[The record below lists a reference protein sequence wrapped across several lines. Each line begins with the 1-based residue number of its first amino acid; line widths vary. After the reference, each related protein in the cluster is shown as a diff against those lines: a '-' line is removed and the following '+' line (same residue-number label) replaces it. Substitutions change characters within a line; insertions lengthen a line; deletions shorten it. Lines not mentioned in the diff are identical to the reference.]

1 MDATNIIDQLV
12 SQLGI
17 TQQQA
22 QGGAGVLLKFA
33 KAEMGDADFSKVAQF
48 IPNVDSLMSQ
58 SPQPAG
64 VGGML
69 GGLTSALGG
78 KAAEIGGL
86 ANVASSFSA
95 LGLARNKIAPF
106 ATMLVTF
113 VEQKG
118 GPQVAALL
126 KNVVNV

>member
-22 QGGAGVLLKFA
+22 QGGAGTLLKFA
-33 KAEMGDADFSKVAQF
+33 KTEMDDANFSKVAQF
-48 IPNVDSLMSQ
+48 IPNVESLMSQ

-78 KAAEIGGL
+78 KATEIGGL

-95 LGLARNKIAPF
+95 LGLDRNKIAPF